1 MCQVSPGEHLNRRIN
16 MEDTREQQETGMDYR
31 GHPETG
37 SVCVCVCVLVLKVW
51 RLSNK
56 LKDKHRAADAP
67 VHR

>member
-1 MCQVSPGEHLNRRIN
+1 